1 MLSFHSSS
9 YHISFLTSFSHL
21 LHKLSKTPEKE
32 SPCQFF
38 FRSALYRASFCNSI
52 DFLWYYHFFLE
63 CIMKLPTIFFQKPG
77 HKEQASSIIPFTNF
91 SWRRPLLNDY
101 AISPCIVFLT
111 YWEERKLLQPNEKV
125 LSLQLLISKFHLP
138 QQSIHFF

>member
-9 YHISFLTSFSHL
+9 YHRSFAASFSHL

-32 SPCQFF
+32 SPYQFF
-38 FRSALYRASFCNSI
+38 FRSGLYKASFCNSI
-52 DFLWYYHFFLE
+52 DFLLYYHFFLE
-63 CIMKLPTIFFQKPG
+63 CIMKLPTIFFQMPG

-91 SWRRPLLNDY
+91 SWRPLLLNDY

-111 YWEERKLLQPNEKV
+111 YWEERRLLQPNEKV